1 MNRSRTDE
9 INAKGFVDL
18 THPDYKLL
26 LDIYIYNEIGAR
38 MCYLIRSPVKCPWVV
53 PGNSWRDGRPS
64 EVRCIR
70 DVFKAGKS

>member
-26 LDIYIYNEIGAR
+26 LDIYIYI
-38 MCYLIRSPVKCPWVV
+38 YIY
-53 PGNSWRDGRPS
+53 
-64 EVRCIR
+64 IYI
-70 DVFKAGKS
+70 